1 MPDLP
6 YDLEAKLADFER
18 DGYVVLERVIA
29 PERMDALR
37 DALDRVEARNK
48 IGFRDTDFEGRNTVR
63 IYNLLA
69 YDEAFWEVPIEPV
82 ALAFAERVLDPELQL
97 SSLSAITLCPGQG
110 AQPLHADDQLI
121 PVPKPH
127 QPFTLNCVWALSDFT
142 EENGATLL
150 VPGSHK
156 ADGMPDFDIET
167 DTVPGVMPKGS
178 LIFWHGSFWHAGG
191 QNRTQARRYALANYY
206 CAGFVRQ
213 QENQQ
218 LGVPLEMA
226 RRFPKRLKELCGYSA
241 YRGLYGH
248 VDNVDP
254 ITMLGESGEKLI
266 WQRGY
271 DEMYE
276 DPLQED
282 APAPA
287 K

>member
-1 MPDLP
+1 MANLSV
-6 YDLEAKLADFER
+6 LATNQAKDKR
-18 DGYVVLERVIA
+18 
-29 PERMDALR
+29 
-37 DALDRVEARNK
+37 
-48 IGFRDTDFEGRNTVR
+48 
-63 IYNLLA
+63 
-69 YDEAFWEVPIEPV
+69 
-82 ALAFAERVLDPELQL
+82 Q
-97 SSLSAITLCPGQG
+97 Q
-110 AQPLHADDQLI
+110 
-121 PVPKPH
+121 H
-127 QPFTLNCVWALSDFT
+127 QRA
-142 EENGATLL
+142 
-150 VPGSHK
+150 
-156 ADGMPDFDIET
+156 
-167 DTVPGVMPKGS
+167 
-178 LIFWHGSFWHAGG
+178 
-191 QNRTQARRYALANYY
+191 
-206 CAGFVRQ
+206 Q

-241 YRGLYGH
+241 YRWLYGH